1 MAPLVAGGLISGIG
15 SLLGGI
21 LGIGAQSSANSANM
35 ELAKYAF
42 DRNYQMWQEENA
54 YNSPAQQMER
64 LRAAGL
70 NPNLVYGSGSVAGN
84 TSGSTP
90 KFNAPTMN
98 PVSNGGFISDAVH
111 HMLYTNKQLESID
124 VQNEL
129 AKTQTSVQESMIAK
143 NAADTARI
151 LQDTA
156 RSKFDFDLASELRN
170 NSISLSNLELDKVR
184 SEIDRNT
191 INACYTKAQLA
202 LLPIKTKLT
211 EAQYNNLVVATGK
224 AAWEFQQEKEG
235 RFVGSDFWS
244 QIANQ
249 AIRFARGESN
259 MFDSILNGSSN
270 GKSTVSVID
279 KLGKKLFGNM
289 WDKWLWQKEFW
300 E

>member
-1 MAPLVAGGLISGIG
+1 MAPLLAGGLISGIG
-15 SLLGGI
+15 SLLGGLFG
-21 LGIGAQSSANSANM
+21 LGSQSSANSANM

-42 DRNYQMWQEENA
+42 DRNYQMWQEENE
-54 YNSPAQQMER
+54 YNAPAKQMER
-64 LRAAGL
+64 LKAAGL
-70 NPNLVYGSGSVAGN
+70 NPNLVYGSGSVVGN
-84 TSGSTP
+84 TSGSAP

-98 PVSNGGFISDAVH
+98 PVSNGGFVSDAVQH
-111 HMLYTNKQLESID
+111 YLYTSKQLESID
-124 VQNEL
+124 AQNEL

-156 RSKFDFDLASELRN
+156 RSKFDLDLASELRN
-170 NSISLSNLELDKVR
+170 NSVTLSNLELDKVR

-191 INACYTKAQLA
+191 INAAYTKAQLA
-202 LLPIKTKLT
+202 LMPLKTKLT

-249 AIRFARGESN
+249 AIRYARGESN
-259 MFDSILNGSSN
+259 MFESVLKGSGSSKN
-270 GKSTVSVID
+270 TGSLID
-279 KLGKKLFGNM
+279 NLGKKVFGNM
-289 WDKWLWQKEFW
+289 WSYWPWQKQFW
-300 E
+300 K